1 MGYDDPL
8 YDVFAKWAKQYGLDA
23 AVEKF
28 GSSPALADDV
38 AGWADQWTADLKR
51 IQNGGPAIIAA
62 GWPAWYSGP
71 GRDDR
76 FWPSLRRYYIDRGD
90 PEPRVQAVD
99 DSSNR
104 VVAHTPRPD
113 RAFDCKGLVVGY
125 VQSGKTT
132 NFTSVIAKLA
142 DEDYRFIIVLSGIHN
157 GLRKQTQMRLDEQL
171 RELNPDHW
179 FPLTDAGQDFSA
191 RSLGAP
197 AAYLTADNR
206 VVLAVVKKNPAILRR
221 LIKWLDTPNGRQA
234 LVATNVV
241 VIDDEADQAS
251 VATGSINPLIRKL
264 LGLFPRCTYIGY
276 TATPFANVF
285 VDPTLDDLYPSRFIL
300 NLPRPEGY
308 FGPETVFGRETVDED
323 DLGADGHDMVRYVPE
338 GDLPLLRPVGRGA
351 DVGFKPTMTG
361 ELIDAVRWFWLATA
375 ARRARDEKTAHSTML
390 IHTSVKTTVHESF
403 KQPLT
408 DLRQQAI
415 DEMTAG
421 TDLEAWRQLWDAETK
436 RVPADDWERVQNTF
450 KEVLEQLP
458 GVLADTRIVLDNS
471 RSIDRLE
478 YTTGEPVVAIAVG
491 GNTLSRGLTLE
502 GLVSSFFVRGASAY
516 DTLLQMG
523 RWFGYRI
530 GYEDLPRIW
539 TTPDLASAFR
549 HLSQVEH
556 EMRQDIDSYQLQD
569 KTPLDIAVRIRTHP
583 VLRVTAK
590 MGAAQPAEISYAGRR
605 LQTRYFRHRDEAWL
619 GTNIAAAERLL
630 ANAQQYGE
638 PESATSHLL
647 FRDVPVN
654 DVKGFLSA
662 YEVHPDSP
670 DMDRG
675 MLIKYIDKQLS
686 AETPS
691 LERWNVALVR
701 GTAGDVTLSGLT
713 VPSSVR
719 SRVRDSLADRADIK
733 TLMSKQDLVLDLS
746 ISSVEAKAMSEA
758 GLKALR
764 NDDDGVKDKGLLVLY
779 AIDRTSEPGEKRAEN
794 REALGAVDTVIGL
807 GIVFPG
813 SADKS
818 KLIPSHVSVDLS
830 LVEREDAEEI
840 DAVLNDAEDEGSA

>member
-1 MGYDDPL
+1 MDLYDD
-8 YDVFAKWAKQYGLDA
+8 FADRAKKQGLEAVKERFLQYVDTSV
-23 AVEKF
+23 VETWCETW
-28 GSSPALADDV
+28 LN
-38 AGWADQWTADLKR
+38 DLRKV
-51 IQNGGPAIIAA
+51 QNGGPAVIAA
-62 GWPAWYSGP
+62 GLPPWYSGP
-71 GRDDR
+71 GNDDR
-76 FWPSLRRYYIDRGD
+76 FWPSLRRYYLDRGD
-90 PEPRVQAVD
+90 PEPRVQSVD
-99 DSSNR
+99 DSSTQ

-113 RAFDCKGLVVGY
+113 SRSFECKGLVVGY

-171 RELNPDHW
+171 KELNPDQW
-179 FPLTDAGQDFSA
+179 FPLTDADRDFHAPAS
-191 RSLGAP
+191 AP

-206 VVLAVVKKNPAILRR
+206 VVLAVAKKNPAILRR

-234 LVATNVV
+234 LAVTNVA

-251 VATGSINPLIRKL
+251 VATGAINPLIRKL
-264 LGLFPRCTYIGY
+264 LGLFPRYTYIGY

-285 VDPTLDDLYPSRFIL
+285 IDPNMDDLYPSRFIL

-308 FGPETVFGRETVDED
+308 FGPETVFGRESVDED

-338 GDLPLLRPVGRGA
+338 SDLPLLRPVGKGS
-351 DVGFKPTMTG
+351 DVGFEPTMTS
-361 ELIDAVRWFWLATA
+361 ELVDAVRWFWLATA
-375 ARRARDEKTAHSTML
+375 ARRVRGEKSAHSTML
-390 IHTSVKTTVHESF
+390 IHTSVKTTVHESY
-403 KQPLT
+403 KQPLA
-408 DLRQQAI
+408 DLRQAALDSVSSGAGI
-415 DEMTAG
+415 DE
-421 TDLEAWRQLWDAETK
+421 WRTLWQSETK
-436 RVPADDWERVQNTF
+436 RVPADDWGRQQNTF
-450 KEVLEQLP
+450 EEVLEQLP

-471 RSIDRLE
+471 RSTDRLD

-556 EMRQDIDSYQLQD
+556 EMRLDIDSYQLQD

-605 LQTRYFRHRDEAWL
+605 LQTRYFRHLDEGWL
-619 GTNIAAAERLL
+619 TTNIAAASRLL
-630 ANAQQYGE
+630 ANSQQYGA
-638 PESATSHLL
+638 PEEAQSHLL

-670 DMDRG
+670 DMDRS

-686 AETPS
+686 AEMPS

-701 GTAGDVTLSGLT
+701 GTGPEATLSGLK
-713 VPSSVR
+713 VPTSIR
-719 SRVRDSLADRADIK
+719 SQVRDSVAERADIK
-733 TLMSKQDLVLDLS
+733 TLMSPQDLVLDLP
-746 ISSVEAKAMSEA
+746 IDAAEAKALGESA
-758 GLKALR
+758 LKAR
-764 NDDDGVKDKGLLVLY
+764 RTREPATKDKGLLVLY
-779 AIDRTSEPGEKRAEN
+779 AIDRTSPPKGKRAES
-794 REALGAVDTVIGL
+794 RDPLDAVDTVIGL
-807 GIVFPG
+807 GVVFPG
-813 SADKS
+813 NADDKS

-830 LVEREDAEEI
+830 LVEHLDADEL
-840 DAVLNDAEDEGSA
+840 DSLLNDDDEGAE